1 LLVSPAGFFLFVGLA
16 FYFCTHPPTPLAVT
30 AEHVEVL
37 LHDLQQQVQQQ
48 LHSLH
53 VGDNLQALGHGLSER
68 VHALEHSLQDSVH
81 ALEHRLQDGV
91 HKLEGRLSESL
102 ADNLHQLQVRDL
114 CSSGCTHVS
123 VHVAFEKLQHHAVRV
138 LQYCLMLSDAFQG
151 LCTACRVLRLLG
163 AQERPYSRITSSIAA
178 AAAAVGSQLK
188 CVSTAML
195 HRIQQRRR
203 PQHPAARRLLV
214 C

>member
-1 LLVSPAGFFLFVGLA
+1 MTLAFCCASPTFQWLLYLFVCAASTCIPINMCLLCHPSLLMSPAGFFLFVGLA

-68 VHALEHSLQDSVH
+68 VHALEHSLQDGVH

-91 HKLEGRLSESL
+91 HKLEGRLSDSL
-102 ADNLHQLQVRDL
+102 ADNLHQLQVRGVCSRACLDFCMAL
-114 CSSGCTHVS
+114 CVM
-123 VHVAFEKLQHHAVRV
+123 VVAN
-138 LQYCLMLSDAFQG
+138 
-151 LCTACRVLRLLG
+151 
-163 AQERPYSRITSSIAA
+163 
-178 AAAAVGSQLK
+178 
-188 CVSTAML
+188 
-195 HRIQQRRR
+195 
-203 PQHPAARRLLV
+203 PAKFRGISLV

>member
-37 LHDLQQQVQQQ
+37 LHNLQQQ

-91 HKLEGRLSESL
+91 HKLEGKLSESL
-102 ADNLHQLQVRDL
+102 ADNLHQLQVRAALDGYCMPL
-114 CSSGCTHVS
+114 WIIF
-123 VHVAFEKLQHHAVRV
+123 VAN
-138 LQYCLMLSDAFQG
+138 
-151 LCTACRVLRLLG
+151 CR
-163 AQERPYSRITSSIAA
+163 
-178 AAAAVGSQLK
+178 
-188 CVSTAML
+188 ST
-195 HRIQQRRR
+195 
-203 PQHPAARRLLV
+203 
-214 C
+214 